1 MYEVVDFVNTI
12 ENHFS
17 IKFTRFF
24 MRLVGMWHNE
34 NLYDQLISNMVLFYT
49 FTTMIIAI
57 IVEGFDCY
65 YCWGD
70 LHAFSYNVPCTITVL
85 LELFKLTKFLINRS
99 EVMSFNAFTE
109 NTFWKNN
116 YEEADLTILNNCDSQ
131 CIKIVAIYFFVLQS
145 ICWQYLTV
153 PIFESIGKNSSDR
166 TLPFNLWFNF
176 PFKETP
182 YYEIA
187 FTLQ

>member
-1 MYEVVDFVNTI
+1 
-12 ENHFS
+12 
-17 IKFTRFF
+17 
-24 MRLVGMWHNE
+24 
-34 NLYDQLISNMVLFYT
+34 
-49 FTTMIIAI
+49 MIIAI

-153 PIFESIGKNSSDR
+153 PIFDIKIGSWAPLEN
-166 TLPFNLWFNF
+166 
-176 PFKETP
+176 
-182 YYEIA
+182 IH
-187 FTLQ
+187 Q

>member
-34 NLYDQLISNMVLFYT
+34 NLYDQFISNMVLFYT

-70 LHAFSYNVPCTITVL
+70 LHV
-85 LELFKLTKFLINRS
+85 
-99 EVMSFNAFTE
+99 
-109 NTFWKNN
+109 
-116 YEEADLTILNNCDSQ
+116 
-131 CIKIVAIYFFVLQS
+131 
-145 ICWQYLTV
+145 
-153 PIFESIGKNSSDR
+153 
-166 TLPFNLWFNF
+166 
-176 PFKETP
+176 
-182 YYEIA
+182 
-187 FTLQ
+187 